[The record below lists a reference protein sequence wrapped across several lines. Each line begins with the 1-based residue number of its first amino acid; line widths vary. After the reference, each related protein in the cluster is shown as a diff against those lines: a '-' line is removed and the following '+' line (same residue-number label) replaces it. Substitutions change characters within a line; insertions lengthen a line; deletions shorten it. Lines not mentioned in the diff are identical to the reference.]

1 MIFYRGVNNFVIWE
15 SLADLNFT
23 ILILAHNFIY
33 IVLSVMSMKSTTIS
47 FKGFYMSI
55 FITSDNR
62 WLQIVLIGFIL
73 IWMVNLNSFAIYMI
87 MRKPGWCAYT
97 VSIYAL
103 AVFVFI
109 NTLDLQGCVILRGTY
124 TKEYRM
130 DLTGTLKGLKVIK
143 LRMDHEIVVR
153 KLCLQ

>member
-73 IWMVNLNSFAIYMI
+73 IRMVNLNSFANYMI

-130 DLTGTLKGLKVIK
+130 DLTGTLKGL
-143 LRMDHEIVVR
+143 
-153 KLCLQ
+153 